1 MPEQKAQLIAKLT
14 GVNASKR
21 NYYTELKEK
30 IREITKRNSQL
41 EILNELARQISINT
55 PLDQIIRDVS
65 DRVKKIIPFD
75 HISLLTFRDDKLYI
89 DCLSPPDD
97 ACLAGIEIPREQ
109 GRALWNVRERGR
121 QQLWIVDGDIE
132 DQYLSEL
139 GVKIAVISPLFAQN
153 KVFGLFVVAS
163 KSFLNYDSD
172 DLAFLQQLA
181 NQLAICIK
189 EQELFAE
196 VKRAKVEWEATFRAV
211 RDPIL
216 VVDRE
221 MRIFR
226 FNQATAELSNIPD
239 KEIIGKKCCEILCSS
254 MELCQECAVR
264 KALRTGETAIMQHRL
279 DDGRVMEIHAYP
291 SLWHEERL
299 GVVIYAKDI
308 TENFKMQAQL
318 LKAAR
323 LAALGEMAAGVAH
336 ELNTPLAVIIGDAQ
350 LLMRS
355 FPSDDKRWRLLE
367 DIKNCGLRCK
377 QIVQGLLTFSRQ
389 EQFVFHPLFP
399 NKVVEEA
406 LKLISY
412 QIETNN
418 IKLNVSLDQGIPKI
432 AGNAQQLE
440 QVVVNLLLNASQSFE
455 GKDGKR
461 EICVR
466 TGFDEKR
473 NQVFIEVS
481 DTGQGIPPENLSQI
495 FDPFYTTKGIGK
507 GTGLGLS
514 VSLGIV
520 QAHGGT
526 IGVES
531 KQGEGSIFTVYLPPL
546 EEGEHE
552 SAN

>member
-55 PLDQIIRDVS
+55 PLNRIVGDVS
-65 DRVKKIIPFD
+65 DRVKKIIPFERV
-75 HISLLTFRDDKLYI
+75 SLLTFRDDKLYL
-89 DCLSPPDD
+89 DCFSPPDD
-97 ACLAGIEIPREQ
+97 VCVAGMEIS
-109 GRALWNVRERGR
+109 RERGR
-121 QQLWIVDGDIE
+121 VLWNVKEKGEQQVWEIDTGMDDLHLAG
-132 DQYLSEL
+132 L
-139 GVKIAVISPLFAQN
+139 GFKIAVISPLFSQN
-153 KVFGLFVVAS
+153 MVFGLFVVAS
-163 KSFLNYDSD
+163 TSPLVYDPA

-181 NQLAICIK
+181 NQLAICI
-189 EQELFAE
+189 QDRELFTE
-196 VKRAKVEWEATFRAV
+196 VTRAKVEWEATFKAV

-221 MRIFR
+221 MRVFR
-226 FNQATAELSNIPD
+226 FNQATAEFCSLSEE
-239 KEIIGKKCCEILCSS
+239 EILGKKCCEIICSS
-254 MELCQECAVR
+254 AGPCEDCAVA
-264 KALRTGETAIMQHRL
+264 KALRTGETARMQHRL
-279 DDGRVMEIHAYP
+279 EDGRVMEIHAYP
-291 SLWHEERL
+291 ALWHDEKL

-308 TENFKMQAQL
+308 TENLKMQIQL

-336 ELNTPLAVIIGDAQ
+336 ELNTPLTVIIGDAQ
-350 LLMRS
+350 LLMRN
-355 FPSDDKRWRLLE
+355 FPADDINQKLFE

-389 EQFVFHPLFP
+389 EQYVFYPLSP
-399 NKVVEEA
+399 NKVVEAA
-406 LKLISY
+406 LNLISY

-418 IKLNVSLDQGIPKI
+418 IKLNVSLDPGIPQI

-455 GKDGKR
+455 GKGGKR
-461 EICVR
+461 EIRVR
-466 TGFDEKR
+466 TGFDGER

-481 DTGQGIPPENLSQI
+481 DTGQGIPSENISQI
-495 FDPFYTTKGIGK
+495 FDPFYTTKGVGK

-526 IGVES
+526 ISVES
-531 KQGEGSIFTVYLPPL
+531 KPGEGSIFTVYLPPL
-546 EEGEHE
+546 EG
-552 SAN
+552 SDQTAS